1 MKFPVYFLHLWL
13 PKAHVEAPTTARIL
27 LASLLLKLG
36 GCGFLHILSLIKVR
50 LNYFWLFLSYLGIV
64 LCCLICI
71 SQRDIKSLV
80 AYSSVRHIR
89 FLLLVF
95 VILNIF
101 SDRSGFLLMV
111 GHGFTSGLL
120 FYLVGEVYSYL
131 GNRKIYYF
139 LGGLISSIYFRL
151 LIRLGILSNSGFP
164 ISVSFYFELVRIL
177 SLLIV
182 NYFFVLLLFI
192 YFILTFYYCIYFM
205 VCGLIG
211 KFFLNLNLI
220 KINFSFIIVLISYNI
235 LIFIFVYFKSSFFYY
250 SRI

>member
-13 PKAHVEAPTTARIL
+13 PKAHVEAPTTARML

-71 SQRDIKSLV
+71 SQSDIKSLV

-139 LGGLISSIYFRL
+139 LGGLVSSIYFSL
-151 LIRLGILSNSGFP
+151 LIRLGMLSNSGFP
-164 ISVSFYFELVRIL
+164 VSISFYFELVRIL
-177 SLLIV
+177 SLLII

-211 KFFLNLNLI
+211 KFF
-220 KINFSFIIVLISYNI
+220 
-235 LIFIFVYFKSSFFYY
+235 FKLKFNKNKFFFYY
-250 SRI
+250 SFNIL